1 MNLFHSL
8 PICRVERE
16 TAQAVC
22 VTFAVPT
29 ELRKAFCFTPGQF
42 LTLSASITGKDIRRS
57 YSICSS
63 MQQYEATGEL
73 SVGIKQVTGG
83 VFSTFAQGL
92 QAGNTLDVMP
102 PEGRFSPK
110 PAPSTTAQATHRW
123 AFAAG
128 SGITP
133 ILSIIAS
140 TLAGDASSRFTL
152 VYSNRNL
159 ASVMFGEALQDLK
172 DRYPARLVLH
182 HLFSRQHVECALY
195 NGRLDADKAAKLLQ
209 TNGNLA
215 IDEAFVCGPE
225 AMIVACEAA
234 LFASGLAPAQ
244 VHTER
249 FAAADFIAIIDTKS
263 IAEIS
268 SSTATTHKLTLEL
281 IADGK
286 THILPMQASDTV
298 LDIALAAGLDLPYS
312 CRGGVCCTCRARVL
326 AGSVT
331 MAKNYTLEASEIQ
344 QGYVLSCQARPT
356 PNCERVVVSF
366 DER

>member
-1 MNLFHSL
+1 MIRFHSL

-22 VTFAVPT
+22 VTFAVPP
-29 ELRKAFCFTPGQF
+29 ELLELFTFKPGQF
-42 LTLSASITGKDIRRS
+42 LTLQSMIGGESTRRS

-63 MQQYEATGEL
+63 TQHYAATGEL
-73 SVGIKQVTGG
+73 SVGIKQVSGG
-83 VFSTFAQGL
+83 VFSSFAQTL
-92 QAGNTLDVMP
+92 AAGATLDVMP

-110 PAPSTTAQATHRW
+110 PAPNTATQRW

-140 TLAGDASSRFTL
+140 SLAADATSRFTL

-195 NGRLDADKAAKLLQ
+195 NGRLDASKASELLQ
-209 TNGNLA
+209 TNGDQA

-234 LFASGLAPAQ
+234 LLASGLAPERL
-244 VHTER
+244 HTER
-249 FAAADFIAIIDTKS
+249 FASGTAPVALKTIKT
-263 IAEIS
+263 IAEKSNPPLTSAYI
-268 SSTATTHKLTLEL
+268 TLEL

-286 THILPMQASDTV
+286 THILPMQATDTV
-298 LDIALAAGLDLPYS
+298 LDVALAAGLDLPYS

-326 AGSVT
+326 GGSVS
-331 MAKNYTLEASEIQ
+331 MAKNYTLEASEMQ
-344 QGYVLSCQARPT
+344 QGYVLSCQARPAA
-356 PNCERVVVSF
+356 NCERVVVSF